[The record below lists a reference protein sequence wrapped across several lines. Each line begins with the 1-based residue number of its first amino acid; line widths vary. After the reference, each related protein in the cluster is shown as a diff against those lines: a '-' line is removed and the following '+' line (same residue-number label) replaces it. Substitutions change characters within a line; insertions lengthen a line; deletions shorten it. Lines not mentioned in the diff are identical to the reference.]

1 LTDFIFRFSF
11 SGSIGFSAAFMD
23 VSSNRTRGGWQM
35 SQFPGKAYG
44 PWKREVNKQFCE
56 PVSKRSRSVKIKAGD
71 YFNRRHTYRMSR
83 IEMGRPTPI
92 LTEMGPFGIGSHYS
106 ISMNASHLV

>member
-1 LTDFIFRFSF
+1 MISFMRPTDFIFRFSF

-23 VSSNRTRGGWQM
+23 VSSNSTRGGWQM

-71 YFNRRHTYRMSR
+71 YFNRRHTCRMSR

-92 LTEMGPFGIGSHYS
+92 LTEMGPFGIGFP
-106 ISMNASHLV
+106 L